1 MDEDSGYELL
11 KFCEM
16 GCGVEYEV
24 INNIWDTVN
33 AKDINHQY
41 DVCPY
46 MWKNDMT
53 VDYGI
58 CMDCV

>member
-1 MDEDSGYELL
+1 
-11 KFCEM
+11 M